1 MRGDISD
8 AAVLAAKRGV
18 KMPGAPPGT
27 RGVHSRTGPGSR
39 TIKIFV
45 QISSNKIIAL
55 DNDVKNADNICVVK
69 RIIYS
74 KVGIPC
80 DQQRLFF
87 GEEELKD
94 DRSVAS
100 YNIQKESTL
109 ILRPRGGNGD
119 SNSVNADSAVSA
131 TAMVQYDPT
140 ATAMVQYDPSATA
153 TAMPPLPSSM
163 AMVQH
168 APSAATA
175 ALVDVRNNK
184 DTAKTA
190 VASTINSLAPP
201 FVFGLKGGARN
212 DQCVWDVL
220 ERHPLLLGRSQEDGE
235 KALLQTVSAF
245 REIDFNSPLKFCDLK
260 KDLKK
265 MGARPKFD
273 ILCSDDGR
281 AVVELSVDTDL
292 FPIRHF
298 SSQDAPA
305 SLVQV
310 LFSTSDDGPL
320 LCRYVGEAKV
330 VAGYTLLWQL
340 MVSTCHVEVDTMG
353 DIDTLLRCTL
363 FF

>member
-45 QISSNKIIAL
+45 EISSNKTIIF
-55 DNDVKNADNICVVK
+55 DNVVKNADNICVVK
-69 RIIYS
+69 HIIYS

-131 TAMVQYDPT
+131 TAMVQYVPT

-153 TAMPPLPSSM
+153 SVMLPVPSSMAMVRHGAATMPPLPSSTT
-163 AMVQH
+163 MVQH

-175 ALVDVRNNK
+175 ALVDVRNNE

-212 DQCVWDVL
+212 DHECVWDVL
-220 ERHPLLLGRSQEDGE
+220 ERHPLLLSRSEADSE
-235 KALLQTVSAF
+235 KALLQIGSAF
-245 REIDFNSPLKFCDLK
+245 REIDFDSPLMFSHLM

-273 ILCSDDGR
+273 VLCSDDGR

-310 LFSTSDDGPL
+310 MFSASDNGPL
-320 LCRYVGEAKV
+320 LCRNVAEAKV
-330 VAGYTLLWQL
+330 VAGHSLLWQL
-340 MVSTCHVEVDTMG
+340 VVS
-353 DIDTLLRCTL
+353 R
-363 FF
+363 